1 MNYQGKERD
10 YVFED
15 ILEEICSGR
24 ALRNV
29 LRDTNMPSPG
39 SFYVWLDEDTGEGK
53 EEGYETYAE
62 RYARA
67 CEIRAEG
74 LLDELIDI
82 ADDSSED
89 VRITDKGNEAENR
102 EFINRSKVRIET
114 RKYLIEKMH
123 PKKYGTQKI
132 DVTSK
137 GEKLETPAITWT
149 VIDAK
154 KQNG

>member
-1 MNYQGKERD
+1 MDYKGKERD
-10 YVFED
+10 YVFGD

-29 LRDTNMPSPG
+29 LRDNNMPSPWD
-39 SFYVWLDEDTGEGK
+39 FYRWLDEDAAEDKK
-53 EEGYETYAE
+53 EEEQTYAQ

-74 LLDELIDI
+74 LLDELEDI

-89 VRITDKGNEAENR
+89 TKISELGNKVENR

-137 GEKLETPAITWT
+137 GEKLETPTITWN

-154 KQNG
+154 KQKG